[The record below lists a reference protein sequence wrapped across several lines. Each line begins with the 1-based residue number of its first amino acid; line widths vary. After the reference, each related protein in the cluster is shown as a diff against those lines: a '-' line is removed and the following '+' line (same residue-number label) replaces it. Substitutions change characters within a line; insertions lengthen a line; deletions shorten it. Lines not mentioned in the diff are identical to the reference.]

1 VFVIIHTW
9 FFYCMRLR
17 RYNKTLDYSYTF
29 GMYPTIELL
38 RAKPDS
44 VVRVVTHSK
53 LSGEEGS
60 RIISALAAKHGIP
73 VECNDRL
80 IDRLSPK
87 DICYV
92 VGVFTKYYPEL
103 SEDNHVVL
111 VNPGNSGNLGTIIRS
126 MLAFDF
132 SDLAIIRPSMD
143 IFHPDTVRAS
153 MGALFSINFRLFDD
167 IGSYREKF
175 STHNLY
181 LFMTE
186 GRDTLDEVSFRH
198 PYSLVFGSEPS
209 GLPRRYKEFGNTV
222 RIAHSDRVDSLNLA
236 ISASIVLHHLY
247 SRA

>member
-1 VFVIIHTW
+1 
-9 FFYCMRLR
+9 MRLK

-38 RAKPDS
+38 KAKPDK
-44 VVRVVTHSK
+44 VVQIITHSR
-53 LSGEEGS
+53 LSDEEGS
-60 RIISALAAKHGIP
+60 RIINTLTEKHGIP
-73 VECNDRL
+73 LECNDRL

-87 DICYV
+87 DMCYV
-92 VGVFTKYYPEL
+92 VGVFNKYYPEMGNH
-103 SEDNHVVL
+103 NHVVL

-126 MLAFDF
+126 MLAFDL
-132 SDLAIIRPSMD
+132 SDLAIIRPAVD

-153 MGALFSINFRLFDD
+153 MGALFNISFQLFDD
-167 IGSYREKF
+167 MADYRRKF
-175 STHNLY
+175 DAHNLY

-186 GRDTLDEVSFRH
+186 GQNVLDRTGFTP

-209 GLPRRYKEFGNTV
+209 GLPHQYRELGTTV
-222 RIAHSDRVDSLNLA
+222 RISQSGRVDSLNLA

>member
-1 VFVIIHTW
+1 
-9 FFYCMRLR
+9 MRLK
-17 RYNKTLDYSYTF
+17 RYNKTLGYSYTF

-38 RAKPDS
+38 KSKPETVAK
-44 VVRVVTHSK
+44 VITHSR
-53 LSGEEGS
+53 LSDEEGY
-60 RIISALAAKHGIP
+60 RIINTIAEKHGIP
-73 VECNDRL
+73 SECNDRL

-92 VGVFTKYYPEL
+92 VGVFNKFYPEIG
-103 SEDNHVVL
+103 DGNHLVL

-132 SDLAIIRPSMD
+132 NDLAVIRPAVD
-143 IFHPDTVRAS
+143 IFHPDTIRAS
-153 MGALFSINFRLFDD
+153 MGALFNINFELFDD
-167 IGSYREKF
+167 MAGYREKF
-175 STHNLY
+175 SDHNLY

-186 GRDTLDEVSFRH
+186 GQDTMDKTSFSP

-209 GLPRRYKEFGNTV
+209 GLPRHYAELGNTV
-222 RIAHSDRVDSLNLA
+222 RIAQSGRVDSLNLA

>member
-1 VFVIIHTW
+1 
-9 FFYCMRLR
+9 MKLK

-29 GMYPTIELL
+29 GIYPTIELL
-38 RAKPDS
+38 KARPEA
-44 VVRVVTHSK
+44 VVEVITHSR
-53 LSGEEGS
+53 LSDEEGS
-60 RIISALAAKHGIP
+60 RIINVLTEKHG
-73 VECNDRL
+73 VATECNDRL

-92 VGVFTKYYPEL
+92 VGVFNKYYPEICNN
-103 SEDNHVVL
+103 NHMVL

-132 SDLAIIRPSMD
+132 NDLAIIRPAVD

-153 MGALFSINFRLFDD
+153 MGAVFNISFQLFNDLT
-167 IGSYREKF
+167 GYREKF
-175 STHNLY
+175 GTHNLY

-186 GRDTLDEVSFRH
+186 GQGTLDKTTFDS

-209 GLPRRYKEFGNTV
+209 GLPQHYRELGNSV
-222 RIAHSDRVDSLNLA
+222 RISQSGRVDSLNLA

-247 SRA
+247 NRHR

>member
-1 VFVIIHTW
+1 
-9 FFYCMRLR
+9 MRLK

-38 RAKPDS
+38 KVKPDK
-44 VVRVVTHSK
+44 VLQIITHSK
-53 LSGEEGS
+53 LSDEEGS
-60 RIISALAAKHGIP
+60 RIINTLTQKHDIP
-73 VECNDRL
+73 LECNDRL

-92 VGVFTKYYPEL
+92 VGVFNKYYPGI
-103 SEDNHVVL
+103 SSGNHVVL

-132 SDLAIIRPSMD
+132 NDLAIIRPAVD

-153 MGALFSINFRLFDD
+153 MGALFGVTFQVFDN
-167 IGSYREKF
+167 IKSYREEF
-175 STHNLY
+175 DTHNLY

-186 GRDTLDEVSFRH
+186 GQDTLDKVSFNP

-209 GLPRRYKEFGNTV
+209 GLPHHYGGLGNTV
-222 RIAHSDRVDSLNLA
+222 RIAQSGRVDSLNLA
-236 ISASIVLHHLY
+236 ISASIVLHNLY
-247 SRA
+247 GRRK

>member
-1 VFVIIHTW
+1 
-9 FFYCMRLR
+9 MRLK

-29 GMYPTIELL
+29 GIYPTIELL
-38 RAKPDS
+38 KARPEA
-44 VVRVVTHSK
+44 VVEVITHSR
-53 LSGEEGS
+53 LSDEEGS
-60 RIISALAAKHGIP
+60 RIINTITGKHGIP
-73 VECNDRL
+73 LECNDRL

-92 VGVFTKYYPEL
+92 AGVFNRYYPEIGK
-103 SEDNHVVL
+103 DNHVVL

-132 SDLAIIRPSMD
+132 NGLAIIRPAVD

-153 MGALFSINFRLFDD
+153 MGAVFNINFQLFND
-167 IGSYREKF
+167 IAGYREKF
-175 STHNLY
+175 STHSLY

-186 GRDTLDEVSFRH
+186 GQGTLDETTFDS

-209 GLPRRYKEFGNTV
+209 GLPQHYQELGHSV
-222 RIAHSDRVDSLNLA
+222 RISQSGRVDSLNLA

-247 SRA
+247 SRQK